1 MRTTDVNSKVRCSF
15 CGKESRDVRKLI
27 AGPKVYICDECVS
40 LCREIIEED
49 RQSEPRGNRRLEE
62 MRPRMIKAFL
72 DEHVVGQERAKRALS
87 VAVYNHYK
95 RIRADDI
102 IAKLEE
108 MGVDEGDNEVELT
121 KGNILMIGP
130 TGSGKTLMAQSL
142 AKKLDVPFT
151 IADAT
156 SLTEAGYVGED
167 VENVIKNLWLAAD
180 RDVERASRGIVV
192 VDEIDKIS
200 RRSDSPSST
209 RDVGG
214 EGVQQALLKMVES
227 SKVMI
232 TPEGSRNRPQQELI
246 QVDTS
251 NILFICSGAFEGL
264 PDVISRR
271 VGETQMG
278 FGADMSRRAEKST
291 ALLKHA
297 RSSDLVKFG
306 LIPEFVGRFPVIV
319 TFDEPDEEMLLD
331 ILWMPKN
338 SLIKQYQKLFE
349 MENVKLRFHQEA
361 MIAIVRRSIARKTG
375 ARGLRAIIEDVMLDI
390 MYELPSLTNVR
401 ECVITEDVVLKGE
414 KPMLVYQEGGG
425 GESQD
430 HDEEDEDTSQS
441 A

>member
-1 MRTTDVNSKVRCSF
+1 MKTTDSNSKVRCSF
-15 CGKESRDVRKLI
+15 CGKEARDVRKLI
-27 AGPKVYICDECVS
+27 AGPSVYICDECVS
-40 LCREIIEED
+40 LCREIIDED
-49 RQSEPRGNRRLEE
+49 RQSEPERSKRLEE
-62 MRPRMIKAFL
+62 MRPRMIKSYL

-95 RIRADDI
+95 RIQA
-102 IAKLEE
+102 EE
-108 MGVDEGDNEVELT
+108 IVERLGIEFDEEEDVELT
-121 KGNILMIGP
+121 KGNILLIGP

-142 AKKLDVPFT
+142 ARKLDVPFT

-180 RDVERASRGIVV
+180 RDIERASKGIVV
-192 VDEIDKIS
+192 IDEIDKIS
-200 RRSDSPSST
+200 RRGDSPSAT

-246 QVDTS
+246 QVDTG

-264 PDVISRR
+264 SDLIGRR

-278 FGADMSRRAEKST
+278 FGADMEQRAEKSN

-297 RSSDLVKFG
+297 RPQDLTKFG

-319 TFDEPDEEMLLD
+319 TFDEPDEDMLMD

-361 MIAIVRRSIARKTG
+361 MLAIVRKSIERKTG
-375 ARGLRAIIEDVMLDI
+375 ARGLRAILEEVMLDI
-390 MYELPSLTNVR
+390 MYELPNLKNVR
-401 ECVITEDVVLKGE
+401 ECVITEDVVLNSE
-414 KPMLVYQEGGG
+414 KPMLVYQDA
-425 GESQD
+425 SV
-430 HDEEDEDTSQS
+430 